1 LLAFITLAAHGKGD
15 GVFACNAVWRSVPG
29 MTARV
34 LVVDDSAANRKLLE
48 ARLQDE
54 YFEVVGAASGA
65 EAITLAQRWSPDIIL
80 LDVLMPVMDGFEA
93 CRRLKA
99 QPATAHIPV
108 VMVTSLNDQHERV
121 RGLDAGADDFL
132 VKPVDQATLFARLRA
147 LLRVKQVLD
156 AWRLRA
162 ETVRDL
168 GFEPPSAPPE
178 DFEGAKVLLLS
189 DNAAEAAA
197 LSAALATDGMELEQ
211 YRDEKLVWARL
222 QDPKAHYDLV
232 LTSLPMPE
240 GDPLRLASRLRAEAE
255 TRDLPLMLIAD
266 EEQRDLVLRA
276 FELGASDHVLRPINE
291 QELRARVRNQVR
303 RRRYQLRL
311 RAEFDRSLELA
322 VTDALTGLRNR
333 RYVFRHLESLL
344 RAGTACGVLMI
355 DVDRF
360 KPLNDYYGHA
370 AGDAALREVAARL
383 REHVR
388 ASDVVAR
395 YGGEEFLVV
404 MSGAGAEETA
414 VIAERLRVAIG
425 DRPIDLGQAKLPVT
439 VSIGS
444 ALSASNSEGEALIA
458 AADSAMYRAK
468 ALGRNRVEAADEA
481 DWRPV

>member
-1 LLAFITLAAHGKGD
+1 
-15 GVFACNAVWRSVPG
+15 

-34 LVVDDSAANRKLLE
+34 LVVDDSLPNRKLLE

-54 YFEVVGAASGA
+54 YFEVLGATSGA

-108 VMVTSLNDQHERV
+108 VMVTSLNDQTERV

-197 LSAALATDGMELEQ
+197 LSAALAADGMTLEQ
-211 YRDEKLVWARL
+211 SQDEKAVWARL

-266 EEQRDLVLRA
+266 DAQRDLVLRA

-291 QELRARVRNQVR
+291 EELRARVRNQVR

-322 VTDALTGLRNR
+322 VTDGLTGLRNR

-388 ASDVVAR
+388 ASDIVAR

-414 VIAERLRVAIG
+414 VIAERLRAAIA

-444 ALSASNSEGEALIA
+444 ALAANMTDAEALIA
-458 AADSAMYRAK
+458 AADVAMYRAK
-468 ALGRNRVEAADEA
+468 SLGRNRVEAAIEA
-481 DWRPV
+481 DWRA

>member
-1 LLAFITLAAHGKGD
+1 LLACIAFAAHGNGAS
-15 GVFACNAVWRSVPG
+15 GFACSASRGSVPG

-34 LVVDDSAANRKLLE
+34 LVVDDSTANRKLLE

-54 YFEVVGAASGA
+54 YFEVLGAPSGA

-189 DNAAEAAA
+189 DNEAEAAA
-197 LSAALATDGMELEQ
+197 LSAALAADGMALEQ
-211 YRDEKLVWARL
+211 TRDEKLVWAKL

-232 LTSLPMPE
+232 LTSLPMPD

-344 RAGTACGVLMI
+344 RAGTGCGVLMI

-388 ASDVVAR
+388 ASDIVAR

-444 ALSASNSEGEALIA
+444 ALSASNSDGEALIA

>member
-1 LLAFITLAAHGKGD
+1 
-15 GVFACNAVWRSVPG
+15 

-425 DRPIDLGQAKLPVT
+425 ERPIDLGQAKLPVT

-444 ALSASNSEGEALIA
+444 ALSASNSEGETLIA

>member
-1 LLAFITLAAHGKGD
+1 
-15 GVFACNAVWRSVPG
+15 

-34 LVVDDSAANRKLLE
+34 LVVDDSLPNRKLLE

-54 YFEVVGAASGA
+54 YFEVLGASSAA

-108 VMVTSLNDQHERV
+108 VMVTSLNDQSERV
-121 RGLDAGADDFL
+121 CGLDAGADDFL

-178 DFEGAKVLLLS
+178 EFEGAKVLLLS
-189 DNAAEAAA
+189 DNVAEAAA
-197 LSAALATDGMELEQ
+197 LSGALAADGMALEQ
-211 YRDEKLVWARL
+211 FRDEKTVWARL

-266 EEQRDLVLRA
+266 DEQRDLVLRA

-291 QELRARVRNQVR
+291 EELRARVRNQVR

-322 VTDALTGLRNR
+322 VTDGLTGLRNR

-388 ASDVVAR
+388 ASDIVAR

-444 ALSASNSEGEALIA
+444 ALAGNMTEAEALIA
-458 AADSAMYRAK
+458 AADVAMYRAK
-468 ALGRNRVEAADEA
+468 ALGRNRVEAATAA
-481 DWRPV
+481 DLRLPK

>member
-1 LLAFITLAAHGKGD
+1 
-15 GVFACNAVWRSVPG
+15 

-34 LVVDDSAANRKLLE
+34 LVVDDSLPNRKLLE
-48 ARLQDE
+48 ARLQEE
-54 YFEVVGAASGA
+54 YFEVLGAASGA

-108 VMVTSLNDQHERV
+108 VMVTSLNDQSERV

-168 GFEPPSAPPE
+168 GFEPPTAPPE

-197 LSAALATDGMELEQ
+197 LSTALGADGMTLEQ
-211 YRDEKLVWARL
+211 SRDEKTVWAKL
-222 QDPKAHYDLV
+222 QDPQAHYDLV
-232 LTSLPMPE
+232 LASLPMSE

-266 EEQRDLVLRA
+266 DEQRDLVLRA

-291 QELRARVRNQVR
+291 EELRARVRNQVR

-322 VTDALTGLRNR
+322 VTDGLTGLRNR

-414 VIAERLRVAIG
+414 VIAERLRTAIG
-425 DRPIDLGQAKLPVT
+425 ERPIDLGQAKLPLT

-444 ALSASNSEGEALIA
+444 ALSAQATDAEALIA

-468 ALGRNRVEAADEA
+468 ASGRNCVEAAREVDVRA
-481 DWRPV
+481 V

>member
-1 LLAFITLAAHGKGD
+1 
-15 GVFACNAVWRSVPG
+15 

-34 LVVDDSAANRKLLE
+34 LVVDDSLPNRKLLE

-54 YFEVVGAASGA
+54 YFEVLGAASGA

-108 VMVTSLNDQHERV
+108 VMVTSLNDQTERV

-197 LSAALATDGMELEQ
+197 LSAALAADGMTLEQ
-211 YRDEKLVWARL
+211 SQDEKAVWARL

-266 EEQRDLVLRA
+266 DAQRDLVLRA

-291 QELRARVRNQVR
+291 EELRARVRNQVR

-322 VTDALTGLRNR
+322 VTDGLTGLRNR

-388 ASDVVAR
+388 ASDIVAR

-414 VIAERLRVAIG
+414 VIAERLRAAIA

-444 ALSASNSEGEALIA
+444 ALAANMTDAEALIA
-458 AADSAMYRAK
+458 AADVAMYRAK
-468 ALGRNRVEAADEA
+468 SLGRNRVEAAIEA
-481 DWRPV
+481 DWRA

>member
-1 LLAFITLAAHGKGD
+1 
-15 GVFACNAVWRSVPG
+15 

-54 YFEVVGAASGA
+54 YFEVVGAGSGA

-189 DNAAEAAA
+189 DNDLEAAA
-197 LSAALATDGMELEQ
+197 LSAALAADGMALEQ
-211 YRDEKLVWARL
+211 TRDEKLVWARL

-344 RAGTACGVLMI
+344 RAGTTCGVLMI

-414 VIAERLRVAIG
+414 VIAERLRIAIG
-425 DRPIDLGQAKLPVT
+425 ERAIDLGQAKLPVT

>member
-1 LLAFITLAAHGKGD
+1 
-15 GVFACNAVWRSVPG
+15 

-54 YFEVVGAASGA
+54 YFEVVGAGSGA

-108 VMVTSLNDQHERV
+108 VMVTSLKDQHERV

-189 DNAAEAAA
+189 DNDLEAAA
-197 LSAALATDGMELEQ
+197 LSAALAADGMALEQ
-211 YRDEKLVWARL
+211 TRDEKLVWARL

-344 RAGTACGVLMI
+344 RAGTTCGVLMI

-414 VIAERLRVAIG
+414 VIAERLRIAIG
-425 DRPIDLGQAKLPVT
+425 ERPIDLGQAKLPVT

>member
-1 LLAFITLAAHGKGD
+1 
-15 GVFACNAVWRSVPG
+15 

-34 LVVDDSAANRKLLE
+34 LVVDDSLPNRKLLE
-48 ARLQDE
+48 ARLQEE
-54 YFEVVGAASGA
+54 YFEVLGAASGA

-108 VMVTSLNDQHERV
+108 VMVTSLNDQSERV

-168 GFEPPSAPPE
+168 GFEPPTAPPE

-197 LSAALATDGMELEQ
+197 LSTALGADGMTLEQ
-211 YRDEKLVWARL
+211 SRDEKTVWAKL
-222 QDPKAHYDLV
+222 QDPQAHYDLV
-232 LTSLPMPE
+232 LASLPMSE

-266 EEQRDLVLRA
+266 DEQRDLVLRA

-291 QELRARVRNQVR
+291 EELRARVRNQVR

-322 VTDALTGLRNR
+322 VTDGLTGLRNR

-414 VIAERLRVAIG
+414 VIAERLRTAIG
-425 DRPIDLGQAKLPVT
+425 ERPIDLGQAKLPVT

-444 ALSASNSEGEALIA
+444 ALSAQATDAEALIA

-468 ALGRNRVEAADEA
+468 ASGRNCVEAAREVDVRA
-481 DWRPV
+481 V

>member
-1 LLAFITLAAHGKGD
+1 
-15 GVFACNAVWRSVPG
+15 
-29 MTARV
+29 
-34 LVVDDSAANRKLLE
+34 
-48 ARLQDE
+48 
-54 YFEVVGAASGA
+54 
-65 EAITLAQRWSPDIIL
+65 
-80 LDVLMPVMDGFEA
+80 
-93 CRRLKA
+93 
-99 QPATAHIPV
+99 
-108 VMVTSLNDQHERV
+108 MVTSLNDQSERV

-189 DNAAEAAA
+189 DNEAEATT
-197 LSAALATDGMELEQ
+197 LSSALAADGMALEQ
-211 YRDEKLVWARL
+211 FRDEKLVWAKL
-222 QDPKAHYDLV
+222 QDPQSHYDLV
-232 LTSLPMPE
+232 LTSLPMRE

-255 TRDLPLMLIAD
+255 TRDMPLMLIAD
-266 EEQRDLVLRA
+266 EEQRELVLRA

-291 QELRARVRNQVR
+291 EELRARVRNQVR

-322 VTDALTGLRNR
+322 VTDGLTGLRNR

-344 RAGTACGVLMI
+344 RAGTASGVLMI

-388 ASDVVAR
+388 ASDIVAR

-414 VIAERLRVAIG
+414 VIAERLRSAIA

-444 ALSASNSEGEALIA
+444 ALSSSNMEAEPLIA

-468 ALGRNRVEAADEA
+468 ASGRNCVEAATEV
-481 DWRPV
+481 DWRPVS

>member
-1 LLAFITLAAHGKGD
+1 
-15 GVFACNAVWRSVPG
+15 

-189 DNAAEAAA
+189 DNEAEAAA
-197 LSAALATDGMELEQ
+197 LSAALAADGMALEQ
-211 YRDEKLVWARL
+211 TRDEKLVWAKL

-232 LTSLPMPE
+232 LTSLPMPD

-344 RAGTACGVLMI
+344 RAGTGCGVLMI

-388 ASDVVAR
+388 ASDIVAR

-444 ALSASNSEGEALIA
+444 ALSASNSDGEALIA

>member
-1 LLAFITLAAHGKGD
+1 
-15 GVFACNAVWRSVPG
+15 

-34 LVVDDSAANRKLLE
+34 LVVDDSLPNRKLLE
-48 ARLQDE
+48 ARLQEE
-54 YFEVVGAASGA
+54 YFEVLGATSGA

-108 VMVTSLNDQHERV
+108 VMVTSLNDQTERV

-197 LSAALATDGMELEQ
+197 LSAALAADGMTLEQ
-211 YRDEKLVWARL
+211 SQDEKAVWAKL

-266 EEQRDLVLRA
+266 DAQRDLVLRA

-291 QELRARVRNQVR
+291 EELRARVRNQVR

-322 VTDALTGLRNR
+322 VTDGLTGLRNR

-388 ASDVVAR
+388 ASDIVAR

-414 VIAERLRVAIG
+414 VIAERLRAAIA

-444 ALSASNSEGEALIA
+444 ALAANMTDAEALIA
-458 AADSAMYRAK
+458 AADVAMYRAK
-468 ALGRNRVEAADEA
+468 ALGRNRVEAANEA
-481 DWRPV
+481 DWRA

>member
-1 LLAFITLAAHGKGD
+1 
-15 GVFACNAVWRSVPG
+15 

-54 YFEVVGAASGA
+54 YFEVVGAGSGA

-189 DNAAEAAA
+189 DNDLEAAA
-197 LSAALATDGMELEQ
+197 LSAALAADGMALEQ
-211 YRDEKLVWARL
+211 TRGEKLVWARL

-344 RAGTACGVLMI
+344 RAGTTCGVLMI

-414 VIAERLRVAIG
+414 VIAERLRIAIG
-425 DRPIDLGQAKLPVT
+425 ERPIDLGQAKLPVT

>member
-1 LLAFITLAAHGKGD
+1 
-15 GVFACNAVWRSVPG
+15 

-34 LVVDDSAANRKLLE
+34 LVVDDSLPNRKLLE

-54 YFEVVGAASGA
+54 YFEVLGAASAA

-108 VMVTSLNDQHERV
+108 VMVTSLNDQSERV

-197 LSAALATDGMELEQ
+197 LSSALAADGMALELF
-211 YRDEKLVWARL
+211 RDEKAVWDKLR
-222 QDPKAHYDLV
+222 DPQAHYDLV
-232 LTSLPMPE
+232 LTSLPMAE

-266 EEQRDLVLRA
+266 DEQRDLVLRA
-276 FELGASDHVLRPINE
+276 FELGASDHVLRPINQE
-291 QELRARVRNQVR
+291 ELRARVRNQVR

-322 VTDALTGLRNR
+322 VTDGLTGLRNR

-360 KPLNDYYGHA
+360 
-370 AGDAALREVAARL
+370 
-383 REHVR
+383 
-388 ASDVVAR
+388 
-395 YGGEEFLVV
+395 
-404 MSGAGAEETA
+404 
-414 VIAERLRVAIG
+414 
-425 DRPIDLGQAKLPVT
+425 
-439 VSIGS
+439 
-444 ALSASNSEGEALIA
+444 
-458 AADSAMYRAK
+458 
-468 ALGRNRVEAADEA
+468 
-481 DWRPV
+481 

>member
-1 LLAFITLAAHGKGD
+1 
-15 GVFACNAVWRSVPG
+15 
-29 MTARV
+29 
-34 LVVDDSAANRKLLE
+34 
-48 ARLQDE
+48 
-54 YFEVVGAASGA
+54 
-65 EAITLAQRWSPDIIL
+65 
-80 LDVLMPVMDGFEA
+80 
-93 CRRLKA
+93 
-99 QPATAHIPV
+99 
-108 VMVTSLNDQHERV
+108 
-121 RGLDAGADDFL
+121 
-132 VKPVDQATLFARLRA
+132 
-147 LLRVKQVLD
+147 
-156 AWRLRA
+156 
-162 ETVRDL
+162 
-168 GFEPPSAPPE
+168 
-178 DFEGAKVLLLS
+178 VLLLS
-189 DNAAEAAA
+189 DNAAEATA
-197 LSAALATDGMELEQ
+197 LSSALAADGMALEQ
-211 YRDEKLVWARL
+211 FRDEKTVWARL

-266 EEQRDLVLRA
+266 DAQRDLVLRA

-291 QELRARVRNQVR
+291 EELRARVRNQVR

-322 VTDALTGLRNR
+322 VTDGLTGLRNR

-388 ASDVVAR
+388 ASDIVAR

-444 ALSASNSEGEALIA
+444 ALAGSNTEAPSLIA
-458 AADSAMYRAK
+458 AADTAMYRAK
-468 ALGRNRVEAADEA
+468 SLGRNRVEAATEV
-481 DWRPV
+481 DWRT

>member
-1 LLAFITLAAHGKGD
+1 
-15 GVFACNAVWRSVPG
+15 

-34 LVVDDSAANRKLLE
+34 LVVDDSTANRKLLE

-54 YFEVVGAASGA
+54 YFEVLGAPSGA

-189 DNAAEAAA
+189 DNEAEAAA
-197 LSAALATDGMELEQ
+197 LSAALAADGMALEQ
-211 YRDEKLVWARL
+211 TRDEKLVWAKL

-232 LTSLPMPE
+232 LTSLPMPD

-344 RAGTACGVLMI
+344 RAGTGCGVLMI

-388 ASDVVAR
+388 ASDIVAR

-404 MSGAGAEETA
+404 MSGAGADETA

-444 ALSASNSEGEALIA
+444 ALSASNSDGEALIA

>member
-1 LLAFITLAAHGKGD
+1 
-15 GVFACNAVWRSVPG
+15 

-34 LVVDDSAANRKLLE
+34 LVVDDSLPNRKLLE
-48 ARLQDE
+48 ARLKDE
-54 YFEVVGAASGA
+54 YFEVLGAASGA

-108 VMVTSLNDQHERV
+108 VMVTSLDEQTERV

-197 LSAALATDGMELEQ
+197 LSAALAADGMTLEQ
-211 YRDEKLVWARL
+211 SEDEKAVWARL

-266 EEQRDLVLRA
+266 DAQRDLVLRA

-291 QELRARVRNQVR
+291 EELRARVRNQVR

-322 VTDALTGLRNR
+322 VTDGLTGLRNR

-388 ASDVVAR
+388 ASDIVAR

-414 VIAERLRVAIG
+414 VIAERLRAAIA

-444 ALSASNSEGEALIA
+444 ALAANMTDAEALIA
-458 AADSAMYRAK
+458 AADVAMYRAK
-468 ALGRNRVEAADEA
+468 SLGRNRVEAAIEV
-481 DWRPV
+481 DWRA

>member
-1 LLAFITLAAHGKGD
+1 
-15 GVFACNAVWRSVPG
+15 

-34 LVVDDSAANRKLLE
+34 LVVDDSLPNRKLLE

-54 YFEVVGAASGA
+54 YFEVLGAASAA
-65 EAITLAQRWSPDIIL
+65 EAIALAQRWSPDIIL
-80 LDVLMPVMDGFEA
+80 LDVLMPVMDGYEA

-108 VMVTSLNDQHERV
+108 VMVTSLNDQSERV

-189 DNAAEAAA
+189 DNAPEAAA
-197 LSAALATDGMELEQ
+197 LSNALAADGMALEQ
-211 YRDEKLVWARL
+211 FRDEKTVWARL

-266 EEQRDLVLRA
+266 DEQRDLVLRA

-291 QELRARVRNQVR
+291 EELRARVRNQVR

-322 VTDALTGLRNR
+322 VTDGLTGLRNR

-388 ASDVVAR
+388 ASDIVAR

-414 VIAERLRVAIG
+414 VIAERLRAAIA

-444 ALSASNSEGEALIA
+444 ALSGATTEAETLIA

-468 ALGRNRVEAADEA
+468 GSGRNCVEAASEV
-481 DWRPV
+481 DWRPM

>member
-1 LLAFITLAAHGKGD
+1 
-15 GVFACNAVWRSVPG
+15 
-29 MTARV
+29 
-34 LVVDDSAANRKLLE
+34 
-48 ARLQDE
+48 
-54 YFEVVGAASGA
+54 
-65 EAITLAQRWSPDIIL
+65 
-80 LDVLMPVMDGFEA
+80 
-93 CRRLKA
+93 
-99 QPATAHIPV
+99 
-108 VMVTSLNDQHERV
+108 
-121 RGLDAGADDFL
+121 
-132 VKPVDQATLFARLRA
+132 
-147 LLRVKQVLD
+147 LRVKQVLD

-189 DNAAEAAA
+189 DNEAEAAA
-197 LSAALATDGMELEQ
+197 LSSALAADGMALEQ
-211 YRDEKLVWARL
+211 FRDEKLVWAKL
-222 QDPKAHYDLV
+222 QDPQSHYDLV
-232 LTSLPMPE
+232 LTSLPMRE

-266 EEQRDLVLRA
+266 EEQRELVLRA

-291 QELRARVRNQVR
+291 EELRARVRNQVR

-322 VTDALTGLRNR
+322 VTDGLTGLRNR

-344 RAGTACGVLMI
+344 RAGTASGVLMI

-388 ASDVVAR
+388 ASDIVAR

-414 VIAERLRVAIG
+414 VIAERLRSAIA

-444 ALSASNSEGEALIA
+444 ALSSSNMEAEPLIA

-468 ALGRNRVEAADEA
+468 ASGRNCVEAATEV

>member
-1 LLAFITLAAHGKGD
+1 
-15 GVFACNAVWRSVPG
+15 

-34 LVVDDSAANRKLLE
+34 LVVDDSLPNRKLLE

-54 YFEVVGAASGA
+54 YFEVLGATSGA

-108 VMVTSLNDQHERV
+108 VMVTSLNDQSERV

-197 LSAALATDGMELEQ
+197 LSAALAADGMTLEQ
-211 YRDEKLVWARL
+211 SQDEKAVWARL

-266 EEQRDLVLRA
+266 DAQRDLVLRA

-291 QELRARVRNQVR
+291 EELRARVRNQVR

-322 VTDALTGLRNR
+322 VTDGLTGLRNR

-388 ASDVVAR
+388 ASDIVAR

-414 VIAERLRVAIG
+414 VIAERLRAAIA

-444 ALSASNSEGEALIA
+444 ALAANMTDAEALIA
-458 AADSAMYRAK
+458 AADVAMYRAK
-468 ALGRNRVEAADEA
+468 SLGRNRVEAAIEA
-481 DWRPV
+481 DWRA

>member
-1 LLAFITLAAHGKGD
+1 
-15 GVFACNAVWRSVPG
+15 

-34 LVVDDSAANRKLLE
+34 LVVDDSLPNRKLLE

-99 QPATAHIPV
+99 QPITAHIPV
-108 VMVTSLNDQHERV
+108 VMVTSLNDQSERV

-189 DNAAEAAA
+189 DNEAEAAA
-197 LSAALATDGMELEQ
+197 LSSALAADGMALEQ
-211 YRDEKLVWARL
+211 FRDEKLVWAKL
-222 QDPKAHYDLV
+222 QDPQSHYDLV
-232 LTSLPMPE
+232 LTSLPMRE

-266 EEQRDLVLRA
+266 EEQRELVLRA
-276 FELGASDHVLRPINE
+276 FELGASDHVRPINE
-291 QELRARVRNQVR
+291 EELRARVRNQVR

-322 VTDALTGLRNR
+322 VTDGLTGLRNR

-344 RAGTACGVLMI
+344 RAGTASGVLMI

-388 ASDVVAR
+388 ASDIVAR

-414 VIAERLRVAIG
+414 VIAERLRSAVA
-425 DRPIDLGQAKLPVT
+425 DRPIDQGQAKLPVT

-444 ALSASNSEGEALIA
+444 ALSSSNTEAEPLIA

-468 ALGRNRVEAADEA
+468 ASGRNCVEAATEV
-481 DWRPV
+481 DWRPMS

>member
-1 LLAFITLAAHGKGD
+1 
-15 GVFACNAVWRSVPG
+15 

-65 EAITLAQRWSPDIIL
+65 EAIMLAQRWSPDIIL

-178 DFEGAKVLLLS
+178 DFVGAKVLLLS
-189 DNAAEAAA
+189 DNDLEAAA
-197 LSAALATDGMELEQ
+197 LSAALAADGMALEQ
-211 YRDEKLVWARL
+211 TRDEKLVWARL

-414 VIAERLRVAIG
+414 VIAERLRIAIG
-425 DRPIDLGQAKLPVT
+425 EHPIDLGQAKLPVT

>member
-1 LLAFITLAAHGKGD
+1 
-15 GVFACNAVWRSVPG
+15 
-29 MTARV
+29 
-34 LVVDDSAANRKLLE
+34 
-48 ARLQDE
+48 
-54 YFEVVGAASGA
+54 
-65 EAITLAQRWSPDIIL
+65 
-80 LDVLMPVMDGFEA
+80 
-93 CRRLKA
+93 
-99 QPATAHIPV
+99 
-108 VMVTSLNDQHERV
+108 MVTSLNDQSERV

-189 DNAAEAAA
+189 DNEAEAAA
-197 LSAALATDGMELEQ
+197 LSSALAADGMALEQ
-211 YRDEKLVWARL
+211 FRDEKLVWARL
-222 QDPKAHYDLV
+222 QDPQSHYDLV
-232 LTSLPMPE
+232 LTSLPMRE

-266 EEQRDLVLRA
+266 EEQRELVLRA

-291 QELRARVRNQVR
+291 EELRARVRNQVR

-322 VTDALTGLRNR
+322 VTDGLTGLRNR

-344 RAGTACGVLMI
+344 RAGTASGVLMI

-388 ASDVVAR
+388 ASDIVAR

-414 VIAERLRVAIG
+414 VIAERLRSAIA

-444 ALSASNSEGEALIA
+444 ALSSSNMEAEPLIA

-468 ALGRNRVEAADEA
+468 ASGRNCVEAATEV
-481 DWRPV
+481 DWRPVS

>member
-1 LLAFITLAAHGKGD
+1 
-15 GVFACNAVWRSVPG
+15 

-34 LVVDDSAANRKLLE
+34 LVVDDSLPNRKLLE

-54 YFEVVGAASGA
+54 YFEVLGAASAA

-108 VMVTSLNDQHERV
+108 VMVTSLNDQSERV

-189 DNAAEAAA
+189 DHAAEAAA
-197 LSAALATDGMELEQ
+197 LSSALAADGMALEQ
-211 YRDEKLVWARL
+211 FRDEKTVWDKLR
-222 QDPKAHYDLV
+222 DPLAHYDLV
-232 LTSLPMPE
+232 LTSLPMSE

-266 EEQRDLVLRA
+266 DEQRDLVLRA

-291 QELRARVRNQVR
+291 EELRARVRNQVR

-322 VTDALTGLRNR
+322 VTDGLTGLRNR
-333 RYVFRHLESLL
+333 RYVIRHLESLL
-344 RAGTACGVLMI
+344 RAGIACGVLMI

-414 VIAERLRVAIG
+414 VIAERLRAAIG
-425 DRPIDLGQAKLPVT
+425 GRPIDLGQAKLPVT

-444 ALSASNSEGEALIA
+444 ALAGNNTEAPSLIA
-458 AADSAMYRAK
+458 AADTAMYRAK
-468 ALGRNRVEAADEA
+468 SLGRNRVEAATEA
-481 DWRPV
+481 DWRP

>member
-1 LLAFITLAAHGKGD
+1 
-15 GVFACNAVWRSVPG
+15 

-34 LVVDDSAANRKLLE
+34 LVVDDSLPNRKLLE

-54 YFEVVGAASGA
+54 YFEVLGAASAA

-108 VMVTSLNDQHERV
+108 VMVTSLNDQSERV

-189 DNAAEAAA
+189 DNAPEAAA
-197 LSAALATDGMELEQ
+197 LSNALAADGMALEQ
-211 YRDEKLVWARL
+211 FRDEKTVWARL

-232 LTSLPMPE
+232 LTSLPMRE

-266 EEQRDLVLRA
+266 DEQRDLVLRA
-276 FELGASDHVLRPINE
+276 FELGASDHVLRPINQE
-291 QELRARVRNQVR
+291 ELRARVRNQVR
-303 RRRYQLRL
+303 RRRYQLR
-311 RAEFDRSLELA
+311 
-322 VTDALTGLRNR
+322 
-333 RYVFRHLESLL
+333 
-344 RAGTACGVLMI
+344 
-355 DVDRF
+355 
-360 KPLNDYYGHA
+360 
-370 AGDAALREVAARL
+370 
-383 REHVR
+383 
-388 ASDVVAR
+388 
-395 YGGEEFLVV
+395 
-404 MSGAGAEETA
+404 
-414 VIAERLRVAIG
+414 
-425 DRPIDLGQAKLPVT
+425 
-439 VSIGS
+439 
-444 ALSASNSEGEALIA
+444 
-458 AADSAMYRAK
+458 
-468 ALGRNRVEAADEA
+468 
-481 DWRPV
+481 

>member
-1 LLAFITLAAHGKGD
+1 
-15 GVFACNAVWRSVPG
+15 

-34 LVVDDSAANRKLLE
+34 LVVDDSLPNRKLLE

-54 YFEVVGAASGA
+54 YFEVLGATSGA

-108 VMVTSLNDQHERV
+108 VMVTSLNDQTERV

-197 LSAALATDGMELEQ
+197 LSAALAADGMTLEQ
-211 YRDEKLVWARL
+211 SQDEKAVWGRL

-266 EEQRDLVLRA
+266 DAQRDLVLRA

-291 QELRARVRNQVR
+291 EELRARVRNQVR

-322 VTDALTGLRNR
+322 VTDGLTGLRNR

-388 ASDVVAR
+388 ASDIVAR

-414 VIAERLRVAIG
+414 VIAERLRAAIA

-444 ALSASNSEGEALIA
+444 ALAANMTDAEALIA
-458 AADSAMYRAK
+458 AADVAMYRAK
-468 ALGRNRVEAADEA
+468 ALGRNRVEAANEA
-481 DWRPV
+481 DWRA